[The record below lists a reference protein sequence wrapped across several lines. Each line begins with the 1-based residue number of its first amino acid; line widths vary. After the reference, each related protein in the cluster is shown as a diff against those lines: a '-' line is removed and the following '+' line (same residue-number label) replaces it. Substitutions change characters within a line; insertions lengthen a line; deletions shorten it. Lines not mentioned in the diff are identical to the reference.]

1 MKEFIIPE
9 RRYAM
14 FTDLI
19 GGNYL
24 LAVKG
29 KDILTAPKWGGFV
42 KWIGGIK
49 KEERRKVAEN
59 SYDPHKLF
67 NWID

>member
-14 FTDLI
+14 FADLI

-29 KDILTAPKWGGFV
+29 KDILTAPKWCGFV
-42 KWIGGIK
+42 KLIGGIK
-49 KEERRKVAEN
+49 K
-59 SYDPHKLF
+59 
-67 NWID
+67 